1 MSLRLYQTHSVVLEK
16 KLFFYYFLFNNYPYF
31 LFNNSPYFLVSLFS
45 FLKPP
50 NVSENRRVVDSA
62 GTNTQK
68 LHGIN
73 IYSHGH
79 THKHMFICASFSLIR
94 DSCAFSDA
102 VVAERAAMRL
112 SFYSRPFLLIC
123 DALFFVTPSARCDS
137 LCAQQWATPSLFKPL
152 SLAFVTLSFIRDSL
166 FHS

>member
-1 MSLRLYQTHSVVLEK
+1 MSLRHPVSDTFGGFRKENFLL
-16 KLFFYYFLFNNYPYF
+16 LFSFQQLSLFSF
-31 LFNNSPYFLVSLFS
+31 QRLSLFS